1 MPWEGC
7 SCFLPPAPPPVH
19 SESPAALMGASCSL
33 RWVQDSP
40 SVWSCPRWLL
50 LPVQPPDWP
59 RPLLAPPP
67 GPAPCLAPPPLALA
81 PVQPRKAGRLG
92 TQVLIPHPFPMCPQ
106 HLGDL
111 IWSPCTPWP
120 RPVSQTPDFSIGLCI
135 HLPKTQ
141 TNTPKAKL
149 PISPTRS
156 PLAAPPRA
164 VSPCSC
170 YSQNPQAILNFTLCL
185 TPTSRLIE

>member
-7 SCFLPPAPPPVH
+7 SCFLPPVPPPVH

-67 GPAPCLAPPPLALA
+67 GPAPCLAPPPLALRSS
-81 PVQPRKAGRLG
+81 PGRQGVLG
-92 TQVLIPHPFPMCPQ
+92 LRCSSPIPFPCVLNTLVISSGLRARRGPDLSLKLQTSLSGSAFTCLKPKLTHPRPNSPSPQ
-106 HLGDL
+106 HALLWQPHRG
-111 IWSPCTPWP
+111 
-120 RPVSQTPDFSIGLCI
+120 QF
-135 HLPKTQ
+135 H
-141 TNTPKAKL
+141 
-149 PISPTRS
+149 
-156 PLAAPPRA
+156 RA
-164 VSPCSC
+164 V
-170 YSQNPQAILNFTLCL
+170 ATAKTLRPSL
-185 TPTSRLIE
+185 TSLFVLRPHLV